1 MVKLF
6 FREKFQMQYSELLQT
21 VASRYKDNSIKKDD
35 IPFIQ
40 TILNK
45 DSVIALLEDI
55 IKNPELLQKIS
66 ERSYTH
72 ALGFDK
78 IVLVDLSKDLEQK
91 YQKTQV
97 RLHIWNPL
105 KTNALPIVESLHE
118 HSFDFISTIL
128 SGHLENQ
135 QFSLSE
141 MTPEMQ
147 VLLDKLLNVIPNLSS
162 EDLKFVNDQ
171 IEILEAIG
179 LLSFGSEQLV
189 KMKMHQNYDLYKLRG
204 LLHMTSEEVFA
215 LNRIEGHYVSNR
227 VPGEKKAY
235 KHVLKDYVLLKGHNV
250 LKLNKGDYYFH
261 PYQLPH
267 RLYYDNTI
275 LNSTILVT
283 TPVPNNPEGG
293 SLQRPTYVQSGEQSY
308 DKISFSID
316 SFKET
321 LVNYLDYLRNQG

>member
-1 MVKLF
+1 MI
-6 FREKFQMQYSELLQT
+6 YSELLNT
-21 VASRYKDNSIKKDD
+21 VATRYKDNSIKEED
-35 IPFIQ
+35 IPFIK
-40 TILNK
+40 TVLNK
-45 DSVIALLEDI
+45 ESVISLLEDI
-55 IKNPELLQKIS
+55 LQQPELLKKIG

-118 HSFDFISTIL
+118 HSFDFVSTIL

-135 QFSLSE
+135 QFQLSA
-141 MTPEMQ
+141 MTPEKQ
-147 VLLDKLLNVIPNLSS
+147 ALLDKLLKVIPTLSA
-162 EDLKFVNDQ
+162 EELNFVNDQ
-171 IEILEAIG
+171 IEIIESIG

-189 KMKMHQNYDLYKLRG
+189 KMKMHEKYDLYRIRA
-204 LLHMTSEEVFA
+204 LLNMTSEEVFA
-215 LNRIEGHYVSNR
+215 LTSIEGHYVSNR
-227 VPGEKKAY
+227 IPGEKKAY
-235 KHVLKDYVLLKGHNV
+235 KHVLKEYVLLKGHNV
-250 LKLNKGDYYFH
+250 LKLDKGDYYFH

-275 LNSTILVT
+275 LNSTVLVT
-283 TPVPNNPEGG
+283 TPVANNPEGG
-293 SLQRPTYVQSGEQSY
+293 SLQRPTYVQSNEKAY
-308 DKISFSID
+308 DKISFTQE

-321 LVNYLDYLRNQG
+321 LENYLDYLKNQV